1 MSGAATGGILAARAG
16 MKAAGKSALV
26 GGVILAAIEGL
37 NIVVMRVIMP
47 AFEKKQ
53 AEEGQVVDT
62 LLPPVDPSRPRTTYH
77 ANKGLFDPNSQ
88 PSSSPLLSGGGNYFG
103 GSASSFGSADSSAS
117 TSQWDAPGFAVDQAT
132 KNNNSEPKSTGSS
145 WKFW

>member
-1 MSGAATGGILAARAG
+1 

-53 AEEGQVVDT
+53 AEEGQAVDT
-62 LLPPVDPSRPRTTYH
+62 LLPPIDPSRPRTTYR
-77 ANKGLFDPNSQ
+77 AKTGLFDSNTQ
-88 PSSSPLLSGGGNYFG
+88 PSSSPLLSGGSSGLFG
-103 GSASSFGSADSSAS
+103 GSTFGSPEPS
-117 TSQWDAPGFAVDQAT
+117 TSQWDAPGFSVDQAT